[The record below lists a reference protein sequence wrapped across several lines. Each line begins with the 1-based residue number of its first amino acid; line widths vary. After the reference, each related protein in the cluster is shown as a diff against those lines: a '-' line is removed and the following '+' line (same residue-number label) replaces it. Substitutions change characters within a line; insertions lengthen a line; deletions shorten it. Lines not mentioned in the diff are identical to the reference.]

1 MIHLVSTRNTGC
13 REGLLAPNFD
23 QVRHMFKSLRST
35 LILPW
40 LLIAIVCCALAF
52 QLRGLFDL
60 GIGGEIG
67 KVDQSVKLSAEQIK
81 QQLDL
86 YLTGFSE
93 ASSTFANS
101 DRQHEL
107 LLRLIRLKQKFT
119 VFQFFPIPQLDK
131 TLITSTIGVLTLIG
145 IMTRPF
151 RWNEAVIAMAGAGVL
166 LVLGLISPSDAFF
179 TLGRDWNIFLFFLV

>member
-1 MIHLVSTRNTGC
+1 
-13 REGLLAPNFD
+13 
-23 QVRHMFKSLRST
+23 MFKSLRST

-93 ASSTFANS
+93 APSTFANS

-107 LLRLIRLKQKFT
+107 LLLY
-119 VFQFFPIPQLDK
+119 
-131 TLITSTIGVLTLIG
+131 
-145 IMTRPF
+145 
-151 RWNEAVIAMAGAGVL
+151 A
-166 LVLGLISPSDAFF
+166 SPY
-179 TLGRDWNIFLFFLV
+179 